1 MGMSSKVKTAL
12 ILFTV
17 ATVVY
22 SIGSKKSHGRF
33 LGVPFEWRIPRL
45 ETVRRRLWD
54 PSDGRLFTPTVYG
67 IGWCPNIY
75 QVLVRLGYA
84 RTQPH
89 RGPDL
94 ADRDGDRFA

>member
-22 SIGSKKSHGRF
+22 SIGAKKSHGRF
-33 LGVPFEWRIPRL
+33 LGVPYDWRIPRL
-45 ETVRRRLWD
+45 ETVKRRLWNPTD
-54 PSDGRLFTPTVYG
+54 DRLLTPTVYG

-84 RTQPH
+84 DPRPP
-89 RGPDL
+89 REPANG
-94 ADRDGDRFA
+94 DRDGGRFA

>member
-22 SIGSKKSHGRF
+22 SIGAKKSHGRF

-45 ETVRRRLWD
+45 ETVRRRLWN
-54 PSDGRLFTPTVYG
+54 PSDDRLLTPTVYG

-75 QVLVRLGYA
+75 QFLVRLGYA
-84 RTQPH
+84 ETRPQREP
-89 RGPDL
+89 RME
-94 ADRDGDRFA
+94 DRDGERFA